1 VLGIFFLLEGFKIK
15 NFLVVQWFGL
25 LSSIVRRPGLIPG
38 WGTKILQAVLHR
50 KKKKRRFENRKPM
63 VGGALKLSL

>member
-1 VLGIFFLLEGFKIK
+1 M
-15 NFLVVQWFGL
+15 VQWFGF